1 MHQCID
7 HITQNISVDR
17 ILVDGN
23 YFPYYTHKDSFEII
37 PHVCIPGGDDIYLN
51 IAAASILAKEYH
63 DEYIIKLC
71 NDNPILHNY
80 DIKNNKG
87 YGTKNHILSL
97 TDFGPTQWHR
107 KSFKPCH

>member
-1 MHQCID
+1 MKTFIKYKKIFLIKNKTKT
-7 HITQNISVDR
+7 IT
-17 ILVDGN
+17 
-23 YFPYYTHKDSFEII
+23 
-37 PHVCIPGGDDIYLN
+37 
-51 IAAASILAKEYH
+51 